1 MLPLGVRPN
10 QSGQGNAAG
19 HRRFEAGGCAECM
32 ALVAVLLRA
41 SETETIGMAP
51 ARKRR
56 SNSGSS
62 SNRYAECPLLGVKRT
77 CLRPRPVGLL
87 MPVYNPAL
95 GKIIRR

>member
-77 CLRPRPVGLL
+77 WRLGHVRLGYLCRYTIRPLARS
-87 MPVYNPAL
+87 
-95 GKIIRR
+95 